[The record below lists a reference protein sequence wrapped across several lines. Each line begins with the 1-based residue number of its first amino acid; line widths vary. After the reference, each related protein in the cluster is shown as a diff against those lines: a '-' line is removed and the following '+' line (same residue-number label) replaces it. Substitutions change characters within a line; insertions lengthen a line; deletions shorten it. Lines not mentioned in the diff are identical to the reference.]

1 MTSLPEHGLT
11 RSGHAGHAAPGTR
24 LVAAVRVLH
33 ELAVSPADSGQIHR
47 RLSALERTGRT
58 ERACADHRL
67 CTLVDYSIEHME
79 LAAEVAR
86 VHEVIAVVPEL
97 AEILWI
103 TSACACRLAVDLA
116 VPRPP
121 LASAGVPGLV
131 RDAENATARMLARWR
146 RSSGFDTAQR
156 ELGLE
161 LETVLRSF
169 ERIERALAHADH
181 TETDIMGTHTTGDTA
196 ARRTGAPRTA
206 DVRWR
211 RPDVTTAPPQP
222 PEQPRSQ
229 VVHQVLDFFEKCP
242 DCGYPAEATET
253 LRVFADGR
261 TDTTLQPTCGLPCG
275 WRGAP
280 RENRGR

>member
-1 MTSLPEHGLT
+1 M
-11 RSGHAGHAAPGTR
+11 
-24 LVAAVRVLH
+24 
-33 ELAVSPADSGQIHR
+33 
-47 RLSALERTGRT
+47 ERTGRP
-58 ERACADHRL
+58 EPACGDHRL

-86 VHEVIAVVPEL
+86 AHEVIAVVPEL

-103 TSACACRLAVDLA
+103 VSACACRLAADLA
-116 VPRPP
+116 IPQPP
-121 LASAGVPGLV
+121 LAAVGIPGLV
-131 RDAENATARMLARWR
+131 RDAEHATARMLARWR

-169 ERIERALAHADH
+169 ERIERALTHADH
-181 TETDIMGTHTTGDTA
+181 TETDTMGTRTTGSAA
-196 ARRTGAPRTA
+196 AREGAPRTA

-211 RPDVTTAPPQP
+211 RPDVVAPSPRPNGPAPQEKP
-222 PEQPRSQ
+222 QSQ
-229 VVHQVLDFFEKCP
+229 AVHQVLDFFEKCP

-253 LRVFADGR
+253 RRIFADGR